1 MAFEKRRL
9 DIVDICKMICNIWY
23 NVDSLDHVVH
33 INHVDQ
39 VNNIDNIEILMRLA
53 MLTMLTVWT
62 MLTMLT
68 SKSCIAHCLKTLLR
82 QSEPISGND

>member
-39 VNNIDNIEILMRLA
+39 VNNIDNIEILMRL
-53 MLTMLTVWT
+53 TMLT